1 MAVILEVQQLSCG
14 YKFPIISEISFEAGP
29 GDVVCILGV
38 NGIGK
43 TTLFKTILGQIPG
56 FGGRAL
62 IGGRDL
68 SKTPIKQLAR
78 MIGYVPQAHIPPFPY
93 RVIDVVT
100 TGRTPHL
107 SLFSAPSR
115 RDEEFALEVLER
127 LQIGDL
133 AERVYTEISG
143 GERQLVLIARALA
156 VEPDI
161 LIMDEPASNLDFG
174 NQMRMIRQIRMLA
187 ETGLAVL
194 LTSHNPDHV
203 LQCATKIVLLYG
215 GRRYAVGSPD
225 ELITGEM
232 LREVYSIEAEVKQ
245 FERGEKTSRVCIPW
259 L

>member
-1 MAVILEVQQLSCG
+1 MILKVQSLTCG
-14 YKFPIISEISFEAGP
+14 YKFPIVNEISFDVNP
-29 GDVVCILGV
+29 GEVVCILGV

-43 TTLFKTILGQIPG
+43 TTLFKTILRQIPS
-56 FGGRAL
+56 FGGNVF
-62 IGGRDL
+62 IDGQDTSGM
-68 SKTPIKQLAR
+68 PIKQLAR
-78 MIGYVPQAHIPPFPY
+78 IIGYVPQAHTPPFPY
-93 RVIDVVT
+93 RVLDVVT

-107 SLFSAPSR
+107 SLFSAPSQ
-115 RDEEFALEVLER
+115 RDEDFAREMIER
-127 LQIGDL
+127 LQIADL

-156 VEPDI
+156 VEPKI

-174 NQMRMIRQIRMLA
+174 NQMRMIRQIRALA

-215 GRRYAVGSPD
+215 SKGHAVGSPD

-232 LREVYSIEAEVKQ
+232 LKEVYSIEAEVRQ